1 VVLFW
6 PILNLGIR
14 YRNYR
19 ARWVKRKWN
28 GLEWRGKA
36 QLGDGFRPFEA
47 RQPVEFRAVSE
58 LTSRLADPSVG
69 VVSGEADLHAPLNVM
84 EGAPWG

>member
-1 VVLFW
+1 
-6 PILNLGIR
+6 
-14 YRNYR
+14 
-19 ARWVKRKWN
+19 
-28 GLEWRGKA
+28 
-36 QLGDGFRPFEA
+36 
-47 RQPVEFRAVSE
+47 VEFRAVSE